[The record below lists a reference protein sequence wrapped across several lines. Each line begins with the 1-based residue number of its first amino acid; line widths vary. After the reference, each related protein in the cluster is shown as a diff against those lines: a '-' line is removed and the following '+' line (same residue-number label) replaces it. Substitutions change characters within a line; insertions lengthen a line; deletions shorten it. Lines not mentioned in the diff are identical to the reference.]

1 MPIVSSPQFIQKGGG
16 VTVDEGRYVM
26 DSMVVG
32 FSLNVWEDLLWKLRG
47 DLFHGD
53 FHLVDVK
60 DSDFGASWKKI
71 SNL

>member
-1 MPIVSSPQFIQKGGG
+1 
-16 VTVDEGRYVM
+16 M

-32 FSLNVWEDLLWKLRG
+32 FSLNVWEDLLWKISG